1 MRTRRTFELNQR
13 VAERPRRN
21 MFVDSGI
28 REMKVFDLKRG
39 KVVGF
44 REVKQKTRTSKSG
57 FAMRRQLQVHWD
69 GRTVADWIETFRV
82 IPEEDLEKEVQLTRN
97 EV

>member
-21 MFVDSGI
+21 IGDSRAFEI
-28 REMKVFDLKRG
+28 KRG

-44 REVKQKTRTSKSG
+44 REVKQKTRIAKSG

-69 GRTVADWIETFRV
+69 GRTVADWIEIFRV
-82 IPEEDLEKEVQLTRN
+82 IPEEDLEREVQLTRN